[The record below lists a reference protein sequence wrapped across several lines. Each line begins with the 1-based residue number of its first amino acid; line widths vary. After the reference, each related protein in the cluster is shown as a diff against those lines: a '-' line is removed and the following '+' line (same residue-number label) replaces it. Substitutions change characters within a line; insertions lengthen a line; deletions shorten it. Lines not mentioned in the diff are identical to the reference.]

1 MDKQAF
7 KQHIN
12 MLLSKQANGEEAAKK
27 YNLAADDVRNILT
40 QAIGAQG
47 DISRYG
53 QAGMGIRRLG
63 EKAQDL
69 YNTGNRM
76 GALYTMDLAKAK
88 ARDLRDTIDAHKSF
102 TGALTEAAPSYF
114 WSNAAGAL
122 TGYTMADKGN
132 KGTGVAI
139 GMATATLLNLLRR
152 KIKYGSGVWA

>member
-7 KQHIN
+7 KKHIN
-12 MLLSKQANGEEAAKK
+12 MLLSKRADSEEAARK
-27 YNLAADDVRNILT
+27 YDLAAADIRNILT
-40 QAIGAQG
+40 QAIGDQG

-53 QAGMGIRRLG
+53 RAGMGIRSLW

-69 YNTGNRM
+69 YNNGNHIA
-76 GALYTMDLAKAK
+76 ALNTLDLAKAQ

-122 TGYTMADKGN
+122 TGYAMADKGN
-132 KGTGVAI
+132 KGTGAAI

>member
-12 MLLSKQANGEEAAKK
+12 MLLSKRAYSEEAARK
-27 YNLAADDVRNILT
+27 YNPAADDVRNILI

-47 DISRYG
+47 DISQYG
-53 QAGMGIRRLG
+53 RAGMGIRSLG
-63 EKAQDL
+63 ERAQDL
-69 YNTGNRM
+69 YNNGNHM
-76 GALYTMDLAKAK
+76 AALNTLDLAKAK

-102 TGALTEAAPSYF
+102 TGAFAEAAPSYL
-114 WSNAAGAL
+114 WSNVAGGIAGYAA
-122 TGYTMADKGN
+122 ADKGN